1 MIQSSSKVILS
12 HFSRKS
18 SHLGSTDN
26 NSEQILPSPLLN
38 MDFDASPIRPVKT
51 SSLHLLS
58 PEFRIN
64 RRQRTS
70 TRIVSPKTPQN
81 QPILS
86 SLSLSSRRKR
96 NHSLSSEDSDSDD
109 LGRHSPEEMKRIRV
123 SDLSLS
129 RYEEEFLELSEV
141 ASGEFGCVALAR
153 HRLDGSDYA
162 VKVSKNKLKP
172 GSYEEK
178 KALNEVLAHATLNS
192 NEHVV
197 KHFDSWVEDGQ
208 VFIQNEFC
216 QGGSLSE
223 KIAEKR
229 VSGQK
234 FSEEELKKILR
245 QSLMGLQYIH
255 SKQMVH
261 LDIKPE
267 NIFISKPMN
276 GSEDEEV
283 VYKLG
288 DLGHAYSMNS
298 GNISPEEGDCR
309 YMAPEFLLMELDHSL
324 LHKADIFSLG
334 LSMYEAASLRTLPRN
349 SIEDEEYIKL
359 KAGQLPDLPGCSEQF
374 NTTLAT
380 MVSHRQGERPST
392 QELLGNSLL
401 A

>member
-1 MIQSSSKVILS
+1 
-12 HFSRKS
+12 
-18 SHLGSTDN
+18 
-26 NSEQILPSPLLN
+26 
-38 MDFDASPIRPVKT
+38 
-51 SSLHLLS
+51 
-58 PEFRIN
+58 
-64 RRQRTS
+64 
-70 TRIVSPKTPQN
+70 
-81 QPILS
+81 
-86 SLSLSSRRKR
+86 
-96 NHSLSSEDSDSDD
+96 
-109 LGRHSPEEMKRIRV
+109 MKRIRV

-141 ASGEFGCVALAR
+141 ASGEFGSVALAR

-162 VKVSKNKLKP
+162 VKVIKNKLRP

-197 KHFDSWVEDGQ
+197 KHFDSWFEDGQ
-208 VFIQNEFC
+208 VYIQNEFC

-223 KIAEKR
+223 KIEEKR

-245 QSLMGLQYIH
+245 HSLKGLQYIH
-255 SKQMVH
+255 SKQMAH

-288 DLGHAYSMNS
+288 DLGHAYSMNDGS
-298 GNISPEEGDCR
+298 ISPEEGDCR

-349 SIEDEEYIKL
+349 SLEDAEYTKL
-359 KAGQLPDLPGCSEQF
+359 KAGQLPDLPGYSEQL
-374 NTTLAT
+374 NTTLTT
-380 MVSHRQGERPST
+380 MVRHRQGERPST